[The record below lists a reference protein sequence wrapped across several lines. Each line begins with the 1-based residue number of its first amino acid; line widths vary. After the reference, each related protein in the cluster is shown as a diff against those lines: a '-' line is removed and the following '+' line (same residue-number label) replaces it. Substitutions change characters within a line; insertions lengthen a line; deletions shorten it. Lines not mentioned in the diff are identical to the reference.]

1 MAKLTKKIKEIDVQI
16 KSKTAELREAEV
28 SMYYTVFSCEE
39 KRKEDIK
46 DVKAELR
53 DLLSLKYATI
63 ESLQREFEFVKA
75 AISNQQRYL
84 TLQVNS

>member
-1 MAKLTKKIKEIDVQI
+1 MANLAKKIKEIDFQI
-16 KSKTAELREAEV
+16 KSKTIELREAEI
-28 SMYYTVFSCEE
+28 SLYYNMFSCEE

-75 AISNQQRYL
+75 AISNQQRFL
-84 TLQVNS
+84 TMQVNA

>member
-1 MAKLTKKIKEIDVQI
+1 MAKLAKKIKEIDVQI
-16 KSKTAELREAEV
+16 KSKTAELRETEV
-28 SMYYTVFSCEE
+28 SLYYNMFSCEE

-63 ESLQREFEFVKA
+63 ESLQREYEFVKA
-75 AISNQQRYL
+75 AISNQQRFL
-84 TLQVNS
+84 TIQVHA

>member
-46 DVKAELR
+46 DAV
-53 DLLSLKYATI
+53 SYTH
-63 ESLQREFEFVKA
+63 
-75 AISNQQRYL
+75 L
-84 TLQVNS
+84 TLPTSP

>member
-1 MAKLTKKIKEIDVQI
+1 MANLAKKIKEIDVQI
-16 KSKTAELREAEV
+16 QSKNTELREAEV
-28 SMYYTVFSCEE
+28 SLYYNMFSCEE

-63 ESLQREFEFVKA
+63 ESYQRQLEFLKA

-84 TLQVNS
+84 TLQVNQ

>member
-1 MAKLTKKIKEIDVQI
+1 MANLAKKIKEIDVQI
-16 KSKTAELREAEV
+16 KSKTSELRETEV
-28 SMYYTVFSCEE
+28 SLYYNMFSCEE

-63 ESLQREFEFVKA
+63 ESLQIEFEFVKA
-75 AISNQQRYL
+75 AISNQQRFL
-84 TLQVNS
+84 TLQVNA

>member
-1 MAKLTKKIKEIDVQI
+1 MANLAKKIKEIDVQI
-16 KSKTAELREAEV
+16 QSKNTELREAEV
-28 SMYYTVFSCEE
+28 SLYYNMFSCEE

-63 ESLQREFEFVKA
+63 ENYQRQLEFLKA

-84 TLQVNS
+84 TLQVNQ

>member
-1 MAKLTKKIKEIDVQI
+1 MANLAKKIKEIDVQI
-16 KSKTAELREAEV
+16 KSKNAELRESEI
-28 SMYYTVFSCEE
+28 SLYYNMFSCEE
-39 KRKEDIK
+39 KRKEDIN

-75 AISNQQRYL
+75 AISNQQRFL
-84 TLQVNS
+84 TLQVKA